1 MTIDDVMPK
10 ICEAAAAAVEGY
22 AKVTG
27 EDAGEDVPESFIQ
40 SFVFDQ
46 LGKTGVT
53 MTLESN
59 CRKLSDWNNEGRMR
73 RQMPPTDEN
82 ALAAALR
89 ELNRN
94 SRVDL
99 VLFDGAT
106 PAFGTTRSRRE
117 GGYPQDIGR
126 PSPVCRAPGTA
137 AKP

>member
-1 MTIDDVMPK
+1 MTIDDLMPK

-53 MTLESN
+53 MTDESN

-99 VLFDGAT
+99 VLFDGGSVKT
-106 PAFGTTRSRRE
+106 EHNMIGLVEFKRYWVRYDQSLL
-117 GGYPQDIGR
+117 DI
-126 PSPVCRAPGTA
+126 
-137 AKP
+137 